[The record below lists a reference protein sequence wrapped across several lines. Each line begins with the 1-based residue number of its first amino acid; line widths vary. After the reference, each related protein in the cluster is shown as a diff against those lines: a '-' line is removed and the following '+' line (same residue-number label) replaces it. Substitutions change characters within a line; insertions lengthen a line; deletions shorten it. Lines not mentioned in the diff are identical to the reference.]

1 MQLVNIKVDSLLIE
15 VLQLYPVVFVKFT
28 EFVFEEVEL
37 NLKQQ
42 NNPHSFR
49 VIVERA
55 VMQLRISI
63 LQPETTI
70 NLISQWH
77 REEVYCTTLQ
87 QQYCKMQRER
97 ERESCSYA
105 VCIMIQLQ
113 VPWTG
118 HPQAGCNC
126 LFEEELNVVTVKVVE
141 CKKNEMRK

>member
-1 MQLVNIKVDSLLIE
+1 MRLVNIKLDSLLIE
-15 VLQLYPVVFVKFT
+15 VLQLYPMVFVKFT

-37 NLKQQ
+37 NLMQQ

-55 VMQLRISI
+55 VMQLRLSI

-70 NLISQWH
+70 NLISQWR

-87 QQYCKMQRER
+87 QQFCKMQR

-118 HPQAGCNC
+118 QLQAGCNC

-141 CKKNEMRK
+141 CKKNEMRKNN